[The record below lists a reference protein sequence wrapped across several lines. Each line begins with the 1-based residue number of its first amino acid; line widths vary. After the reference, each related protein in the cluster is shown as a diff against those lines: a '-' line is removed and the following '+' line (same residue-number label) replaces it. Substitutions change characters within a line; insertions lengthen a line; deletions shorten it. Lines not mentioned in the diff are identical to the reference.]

1 MSEENLKIAD
11 IIFAYI
17 ERSVTGKQLEELKA
31 WLDISEK
38 HRKVFQQ
45 LTRAESYRDKEAV
58 YRRFDQYY
66 NFDQLKGRLR
76 KRRRIE
82 WGYAAAVAAVVIL
95 PLLVAFLL
103 LEWRIDPSHQ
113 KLPDEMSL
121 QPGKSMATL
130 TLSDGSTKPLNQE
143 NFALMDGSKRIVNSQ
158 GGLTYNVEDTS
169 SMVEEV
175 FNTIQVPR
183 GAEYNVTLDDGT
195 KVWLNSESYIRFPV
209 AFLGKERRIQVGG
222 EVFIEA
228 AKDSSRLFIVSAGK
242 LDVKVLGTKFNIRA
256 YGEEDCI
263 MTTLVEGSVQVDD
276 LAGEIAVLS
285 PSEQLVYNKANGK
298 NDVRRVDAELF
309 VSWKDGV
316 YVFESQRLE
325 DIMTLIAKWYDVD
338 VFYQNTGVKDI
349 IFSGR
354 LKRYENAET
363 LLDVFE
369 SLGGV
374 RFAVQGKTVVVE
386 AE

>member
-17 ERSVTGKQLEELKA
+17 EGSITGKQLEELKV
-31 WLDISEK
+31 WLDTSEK
-38 HRKVFQQ
+38 HRVVFQQ
-45 LTRAESYRDKEAV
+45 LTRTDSFRDKEAV
-58 YRRFDQYY
+58 YRRFEQYY
-66 NFDQLKGRLR
+66 DFDQLKGRLR
-76 KRRRIE
+76 EQRRIE
-82 WGYAAAVAAVVIL
+82 WRYAAAVAAVVIL

-103 LEWRIDPSHQ
+103 LEWRIDPSLG
-113 KLPDEMSL
+113 KYPNEMSL
-121 QPGKSMATL
+121 LPGKSMATL

-143 NFALMDGSKRIVNSQ
+143 NFALVDGSKRIVNSG
-158 GGLTYNVEDTS
+158 GGLAYNVEDTIF
-169 SMVEEV
+169 VAEEV

-209 AFLGKERRIQVGG
+209 TFLGEERRIQVGG
-222 EVFIEA
+222 EVFIDV
-228 AKDSSRLFIVSAGK
+228 AKDSRRPFIVDAGK
-242 LDVKVLGTKFNIRA
+242 LDVKALGTKFNIRA
-256 YGEEDCI
+256 YREENCI
-263 MTTLVEGSVQVDD
+263 MTTLVEGRVQVDD
-276 LAGEIAVLS
+276 LSGKVTVLN
-285 PSEQLVYNKANGK
+285 PSEQLVYNKASGK
-298 NDVRRVDAELF
+298 NDVRKVDVELF

-316 YVFESQRLE
+316 YLFESQRLE
-325 DIMTLIAKWYDVD
+325 NVMRLISKWYDVK
-338 VFYQNTGVKDI
+338 VFYQNEGVKDI

-363 LLDVFE
+363 LLNVFE

-374 RFAVQGKTVVVE
+374 RFTVQGKIVVVE

>member
-17 ERSVTGKQLEELKA
+17 EGSITGKQLEELQV

-38 HRKVFQQ
+38 HRVVFQQ
-45 LTRAESYRDKEAV
+45 LTRTDSFRDKETV

-66 NFDQLKGRLR
+66 NFDRLKGRLWKR
-76 KRRRIE
+76 KRIE
-82 WGYAAAVAAVVIL
+82 WKYVVVAAAGVIL
-95 PLLVAFLL
+95 PLLVTFLL
-103 LEWRIDPSHQ
+103 LEQRVDFSRQEHPG
-113 KLPDEMSL
+113 EMSL
-121 QPGKSMATL
+121 LPGKSMATL

-143 NFALMDGSKRIVNSQ
+143 NFALVDGSKRIVNNQ
-158 GGLTYNVEDTS
+158 GGLVYNVEDTS

-209 AFLGKERRIQVGG
+209 AFLGEERRIQVGG
-222 EVFIEA
+222 EVFIDV
-228 AKDSSRLFIVSAGK
+228 AKDSRRPFIVDAGK
-242 LDVKVLGTKFNIRA
+242 LDVKALGTKFNIRA
-256 YGEEDCI
+256 YREEDCI
-263 MTTLVEGSVQVDD
+263 MTTLVEGRVQVND
-276 LAGEIAVLS
+276 LSGEVAVLS
-285 PSEQLVYNKANGK
+285 PSEQLVYDKVSGK
-298 NDVRRVDAELF
+298 NDVRKVDVALF

-316 YVFESQRLE
+316 YLFESQRLE
-325 DIMTLIAKWYDVD
+325 DVMMLISKWYDVK

-363 LLDVFE
+363 LLNVFE

-374 RFAVQGKTVVVE
+374 RFTVQGKTVVVE

>member
-11 IIFAYI
+11 IIFTYI
-17 ERSVTGKQLEELKA
+17 EGSITGRQLEELKA
-31 WLDISEK
+31 WLDTSEK
-38 HRKVFQQ
+38 HRVVFQQ
-45 LTRAESYRDKEAV
+45 LTRTDSYRDKEAV

-66 NFDQLKGRLR
+66 NFDRLKGRLR
-76 KRRRIE
+76 KQKRIE
-82 WGYAAAVAAVVIL
+82 WVYVTAVSAVVIL
-95 PLLVAFLL
+95 PLLVTFLL
-103 LEWRIDPSHQ
+103 LEQRVVPSQQEH
-113 KLPDEMSL
+113 PGEMVL
-121 QPGKSMATL
+121 LPGKSMATL

-143 NFALMDGSKRIVNSQ
+143 NFALVDGSKRIVNNR
-158 GGLTYNVEDTS
+158 GGLAYNVEDTS

-175 FNTIQVPR
+175 FNTIRVPR

-209 AFLGKERRIQVGG
+209 AFLGEERRIQVGG

-228 AKDSSRLFIVSAGK
+228 AKDSRRPFIVDAGK
-242 LDVKVLGTKFNIRA
+242 LDVRVLGTKFNIRA
-256 YGEEDCI
+256 YREEDCI
-263 MTTLVEGSVQVDD
+263 MTTLVEGRVQVND
-276 LAGEIAVLS
+276 LSGEVTVLS
-285 PSEQLVYNKANGK
+285 PSEQLVYDKVNGK
-298 NDVRRVDAELF
+298 NDVRKVDVELF

-325 DIMTLIAKWYDVD
+325 NIMMLIAKWYDVN
-338 VFYQNTGVKDI
+338 VFYQSVGVKDI

-363 LLDVFE
+363 LLNVFE

-374 RFAVQGKTVVVE
+374 RFTVQGKTVVVE